1 MPLGEDEQFVFG
13 AGTSR
18 LLQLVCCFASSPPPH
33 NLISASHR
41 VQIPKILMELSVGKT
56 VGNPDLQTL
65 LVGVLI
71 GTVTLK
77 ANWQRL
83 LKWKMCIPC
92 DSAIILLHVF
102 SRETSAPVQM
112 FTEVLIL
119 TVKNWK
125 QLKCLS
131 IGE

>member
-1 MPLGEDEQFVFG
+1 
-13 AGTSR
+13 
-18 LLQLVCCFASSPPPH
+18 
-33 NLISASHR
+33 
-41 VQIPKILMELSVGKT
+41 MELSVGKS
-56 VGNPDLQTL
+56 VGNPDLQTP

-71 GTVTLK
+71 GIATLK
-77 ANWQRL
+77 ANWQHL

-102 SRETSAPVQM
+102 SRETSAPVRM
-112 FTEVLIL
+112 FTAALIL